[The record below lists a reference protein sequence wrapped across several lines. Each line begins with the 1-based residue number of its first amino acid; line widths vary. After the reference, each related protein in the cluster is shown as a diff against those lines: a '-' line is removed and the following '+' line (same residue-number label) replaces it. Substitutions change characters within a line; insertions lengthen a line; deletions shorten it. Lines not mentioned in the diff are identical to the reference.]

1 MQNFWTGFKEGM
13 QKFGHHVGRV
23 VNTTL
28 LILIYF
34 LAIGPTSL
42 IAKLQKKKF
51 LKLSLEKESNS
62 YWEDLNLG
70 KQPIEKYYKQF

>member
-1 MQNFWTGFKEGM
+1 MKEFFLGAKKGM

-42 IAKLQKKKF
+42 IAKFKNKHF
-51 LKLSLEKESNS
+51 LKLSLDKKTNS